1 VVDTV
6 RLSGTNDGFHT
17 LMVWAALVVPTG
29 RDANVKLAG
38 ETTIAGRQRMHC
50 PAAGKPISNSAKGAM
65 ELSKY
70 RRSFCVRFILILLDL
85 VGSIDHLAQ
94 DLSNYCNA
102 SHNGCTAAVSP
113 LK

>member
-1 VVDTV
+1 
-6 RLSGTNDGFHT
+6 
-17 LMVWAALVVPTG
+17 MVWAALVVPTG

-85 VGSIDHLAQ
+85 VGSIDH
-94 DLSNYCNA
+94 SRKTCRT
-102 SHNGCTAAVSP
+102 TATRRTTVVP
-113 LK
+113 LLYRR